1 MQEASRRGAE
11 IGQRT
16 DATLGDVA
24 AERETK
30 RWRTWLPVPVANLIC
45 LAVHWYVSKT
55 EPPAETRRRMMVISF
70 HDKLA
75 RPARVRIVEAFI
87 ARAQTQKGVWFARK
101 DELARFV
108 LDSPMTIREAE
119 AT

>member
-45 LAVHWYVSKT
+45 LAVHGLVHLLGYDHATKREEKVMFAYEAKLR
-55 EPPAETRRRMMVISF
+55 AKA
-70 HDKLA
+70 DK
-75 RPARVRIVEAFI
+75 
-87 ARAQTQKGVWFARK
+87 Q
-101 DELARFV
+101 
-108 LDSPMTIREAE
+108 
-119 AT
+119 